1 MANLNSIGGLHYE
14 MMRRCYNPKCIAFKD
29 YGAKG
34 IKVCDEWHDREVFK
48 KWCKENGYAKGLR
61 LIRIDSKRNYEPNNC
76 KIGRKNVRKN
86 GISKYSREVKIHRS
100 EMKKMFGVPDKYSKL
115 RIYRIF
121 VGMHNRCERIAN
133 THYENYGG
141 RGISVCKEWSG
152 KDGFFYFYKWSM
164 ENGYSNELSIDRID
178 NEKGYCP
185 ENCRWVTM
193 KEQISN
199 RRTSLK
205 FYYNGTD
212 MSLSDI
218 AKINNVSY
226 GKLYLRV
233 LEKEMSIAEALEN
246 IRKST
251 E

>member
-1 MANLNSIGGLHYE
+1 
-14 MMRRCYNPKCIAFKD
+14 
-29 YGAKG
+29 
-34 IKVCDEWHDREVFK
+34 
-48 KWCKENGYAKGLR
+48 
-61 LIRIDSKRNYEPNNC
+61 
-76 KIGRKNVRKN
+76 
-86 GISKYSREVKIHRS
+86 
-100 EMKKMFGVPDKYSKL
+100 
-115 RIYRIF
+115 
-121 VGMHNRCERIAN
+121 
-133 THYENYGG
+133 
-141 RGISVCKEWSG
+141 
-152 KDGFFYFYKWSM
+152 
-164 ENGYSNELSIDRID
+164 
-178 NEKGYCP
+178 
-185 ENCRWVTM
+185 M

>member
-1 MANLNSIGGLHYE
+1 
-14 MMRRCYNPKCIAFKD
+14 
-29 YGAKG
+29 
-34 IKVCDEWHDREVFK
+34 
-48 KWCKENGYAKGLR
+48 
-61 LIRIDSKRNYEPNNC
+61 
-76 KIGRKNVRKN
+76 
-86 GISKYSREVKIHRS
+86 
-100 EMKKMFGVPDKYSKL
+100 MFGVPDKYSKL

-121 VGMHNRCERIAN
+121 VGMHSRCEHISN

-164 ENGYSNELSIDRID
+164 ESGYSNELSIDRID

-193 KEQISN
+193 KEQIDN

-233 LEKEMSIAEALEN
+233 SEKEMSIAEALEN